1 MRWWLCSGGLLWAQV
16 AVLPCAPTLIAVDE
30 IGHVYAW
37 CSAEKSLLKVWAPQ
51 YDSITRVGGG
61 PGAREGFLDI
71 RSLAPVGN
79 QQLYVLDVGQ
89 QALLLLGTN
98 LQVLQ
103 KVRFE
108 EMAPELW
115 QGFPSELTVMP
126 GGDLLV
132 ALRETQEVIRI
143 DAFGRM
149 LVRFGGKVTGP
160 AALVRIQ
167 ALQAGNDLV
176 IVLDEGYQ
184 LKVYDAWGTLLHSW
198 PLPKE
203 TQFWA
208 IGRGNILWQAS
219 GIWAYV
225 PNVQHPE
232 KRYFLSGLPEGIPG
246 SGYLT
251 EKQFYYTM
259 GRALFVLDLP

>member
-126 GGDLLV
+126 GGD
-132 ALRETQEVIRI
+132 
-143 DAFGRM
+143 
-149 LVRFGGKVTGP
+149 FGGF
-160 AALVRIQ
+160 
-167 ALQAGNDLV
+167 AG
-176 IVLDEGYQ
+176 
-184 LKVYDAWGTLLHSW
+184 DAGSDSDRC
-198 PLPKE
+198 
-203 TQFWA
+203 FWA
-208 IGRGNILWQAS
+208 DARAVWGESYGS
-219 GIWAYV
+219 C
-225 PNVQHPE
+225 
-232 KRYFLSGLPEGIPG
+232 G
-246 SGYLT
+246 SGAYS
-251 EKQFYYTM
+251 
-259 GRALFVLDLP
+259 GPPSG